1 MEMYRKSALLSTLK
15 GYYGQMKN
23 HRNPFVKLAWTVI
36 ILLVS
41 GIAYLQ
47 TLSTQEESQSTDDAA
62 EMVIVRIQ
70 AEYLL
75 GVGALVGNTEEIALS
90 AGILDAGS
98 VGQRQRYM
106 AFMIALGNQ
115 KGAVEADLHL
125 HADLL
130 ETGQELTAQ
139 QSMIQE
145 ALNILATG
153 SELPIDKID
162 AISQL
167 GWFGT
172 LLTADETSRAVI
184 TASSEEKIMIV
195 GSAFVFICALCIIGF
210 GGLIVCF
217 ISALTGNIGSSMLP
231 SSKSHGIYAEVFAIW
246 LLAFLLLSAGAGALA
261 HVLAKDNML
270 VGMLCTLGAFFASLL
285 VLTWARIRGISW
297 EQLRNDIGWTSGT
310 GLNKEFLTG
319 LFGYAM
325 TLPILGAGILIT
337 MVLMLV
343 QQEVVGSNDPFSGDG
358 GGAHPIIVEI
368 ANGGWGV
375 RILLVILAAVAAP
388 IVEETMFRGVLYR
401 QLRTS
406 SHRIGLVLSITI
418 SVLLTSFLFA
428 AIHPQGWVAIP
439 ALMGI
444 AIGMNLLREWRGSLI
459 PSMMVHGISN
469 GIVVSMM
476 LVFLS

>member
-1 MEMYRKSALLSTLK
+1 
-15 GYYGQMKN
+15 MKN
-23 HRNPFVKLAWTVI
+23 HRNPFVVFAWTII

-47 TLSTQEESQSTDDAA
+47 TLSTQEESQSSEDAA
-62 EMVIVRIQ
+62 EMVIVQIQ

-75 GVGALVGNTEEIALS
+75 GVGALMGNTDEIAKS
-90 AGILDAGS
+90 AGMLDTGS

-106 AFMIALGNQ
+106 ALMIALGNPE
-115 KGAVEADLHL
+115 GAVEADLHL
-125 HADLL
+125 RSDLL

-139 QSMIQE
+139 QSTIQE

-153 SELPIDKID
+153 GELPNDKKEVIN
-162 AISQL
+162 QL

-172 LLTADETSRAVI
+172 LIIANEKVQDSIRAS
-184 TASSEEKIMIV
+184 ASEKILIV
-195 GSAFVFICALCIIGF
+195 GSVFVVVCALCVIGF
-210 GGLIVCF
+210 FGLIFCF
-217 ISALTGNIGSSMLP
+217 ISTLTGRIRSSMLP
-231 SSKSHGIYAEVFAIW
+231 PNVNHGIYAEVFALW
-246 LLAFLLLSAGAGALA
+246 LLMFLVLSAGAGALA
-261 HVLAKDNML
+261 QVIAKDNMF

-285 VLTWARIRGISW
+285 VLFWARIRGIAW
-297 EQLRNDIGWTSGT
+297 NQLRADIGWTT
-310 GLNKEFLTG
+310 GFGSNKEFLMG
-319 LFGYAM
+319 LVGYAM
-325 TLPILGAGILIT
+325 TLPILGVGILIT
-337 MVLMLV
+337 MALMFL
-343 QQEVVGSNDPFSGDG
+343 QQEVGGANDPFSGASG
-358 GGAHPIIVEI
+358 GSHPIIVEI
-368 ANGGWGV
+368 ANGGWNV
-375 RILLVILAAVAAP
+375 RILLVFLAAIAAP

-406 SHRIGLVLSITI
+406 SHRMGLVLSITI
-418 SVLLTSFLFA
+418 SMLITSFLFA

-459 PSMMVHGISN
+459 PSMIVHGTSN